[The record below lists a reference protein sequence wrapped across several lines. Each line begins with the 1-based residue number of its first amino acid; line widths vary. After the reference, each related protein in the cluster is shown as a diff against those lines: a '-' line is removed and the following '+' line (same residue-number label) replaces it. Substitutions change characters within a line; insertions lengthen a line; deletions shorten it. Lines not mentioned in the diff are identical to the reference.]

1 MRNFSFTRSDMMS
14 YPDIKAIVSGYFNPL
29 DKTRCLV
36 CGKQLSPHPGCR
48 TCSHLCFGQLLKIQR
63 LWSAEDCD
71 ALIETAQA
79 CNDPRLHKSVRR
91 RYTERRP
98 RLKAGD
104 KVCWAAAFLS
114 QIADYTSAAASR
126 RGTIITIGKP
136 SGSSCGSLPNTDL
149 ARVKWDDGPEHWCKL
164 ACLWDA
170 TRRHLEPR

>member
-1 MRNFSFTRSDMMS
+1 MS

-36 CGKQLSPHPGCR
+36 CGADLGRCDNFR
-48 TCSHLCFGQLLKIQR
+48 TCGRRCYDKMLAIQR

-136 SGSSCGSLPNTDL
+136 SGSRCGHYNQPNTDL

-164 ACLWDA
+164 DCLWDA